1 MQELDDLKRLIE
13 PLRPARLLLIGDFER
28 EALLTQASQCG
39 SDVTSMAPSQRTT
52 LGAGDRFD
60 LAIVMEF
67 ELRLELGP
75 TQALLAA
82 LRDVHARRLL
92 VLASEASAVDF
103 KTLGFER
110 LARYPATQR
119 QLYGFELKNYK
130 STPDWLNAQYWA
142 NPQMWDKK
150 RW

>member
-1 MQELDDLKRLIE
+1 MQELDDLRRTIE
-13 PLRPARLLLIGDFER
+13 QLRPAQVLLFGDFER
-28 EALLTQASQCG
+28 EALSRQASQCG
-39 SDVTSMAPSQRTT
+39 SEVTSMTSSQGTALVSRQ
-52 LGAGDRFD
+52 RFD

-67 ELRLELGP
+67 ELRLGVGP

-92 VLASEASAVDF
+92 VLASEASAIDF
-103 KTLGFER
+103 KTLGLEL
-110 LARYPATQR
+110 LAGYPETGR
-119 QLYGFELKNYK
+119 QLYGFELKSYK

-142 NPQMWDKK
+142 NPEMWDKK